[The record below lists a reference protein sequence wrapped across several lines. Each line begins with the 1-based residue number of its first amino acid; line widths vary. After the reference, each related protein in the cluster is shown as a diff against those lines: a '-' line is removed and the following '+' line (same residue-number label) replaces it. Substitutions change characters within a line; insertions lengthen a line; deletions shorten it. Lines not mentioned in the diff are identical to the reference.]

1 MADKIPVKAKY
12 TGSDTTA
19 LAEFESGD
27 TLANSYLNTG
37 TGASQLVQLDSSSRL
52 PAVDGSQLTGI
63 DGLPSQSGQTG
74 KYLTTNGSAASWGTV
89 ASGGVNI
96 TSNATAPSSPSVGD
110 QWYDTANGVLY
121 VRVTDGTDAAW
132 LDISSA
138 NGTAAAAGGGGGGAW
153 EVISS
158 TTVTSAVSS
167 VDFTGLSGYSSY
179 RLIMTNL
186 KAVSHGSY
194 FRVNFSQA
202 SSFQTGSWEAGREFM
217 DDDDSSRSYS
227 SATQIRTGQLVYSG
241 DHYPA
246 SAEFKIDNADIVC
259 TKVASM
265 RTLGG
270 YGGKATDEHTFGKYD
285 VGSASDYRRVI
296 DGLQVTSDWSNN
308 VLQGTFTLY
317 GIKTS

>member
-89 ASGGVNI
+89 ASGGVNM
-96 TSNATAPSSPSVGD
+96 TSAATAPTSPSVGD
-110 QWYDTANGVLY
+110 QWYDTTNGVLY

-138 NGTAAAAGGGGGGAW
+138 NGTAAAGGGGGAW

-158 TTVTSAVSS
+158 TTLTSSTASVT
-167 VDFTGLSGYSSY
+167 FTGLDFSSY
-179 RLIMTNL
+179 QSYAIQLSGM
-186 KAVSHGSY
+186 KATYASGDWA
-194 FRVNFSQA
+194 FIRVNG
-202 SSFQTGSWEAGREFM
+202 SSSNIYTYGMFNDYLNATSGSST
-217 DDDDSSRSYS
+217 SSG
-227 SATQIRTGQLVYSG
+227 SATNKSSLAYMSDDTHVVSGMLIVNSDADRTTIQGDYSKL
-241 DHYPA
+241 YPA
-246 SAEFKIDNADIVC
+246 INNYDRYARYLGRADLGAIA
-259 TKVASM
+259 TSL
-265 RTLGG
+265 TLGSTWG
-270 YGGKATDEHTFGKYD
+270 FDE
-285 VGSASDYRRVI
+285 
-296 DGLQVTSDWSNN
+296 
-308 VLQGTFTLY
+308 GTFTLY